1 MNRYQKF
8 IEKYQKLCDDFDL
21 ELYPVLECHNRLL
34 KWIIKLFGKKAGL
47 KIDLTIEKRDV
58 E

>member
-21 ELYPVLECHNRLL
+21 EFMPVLECHNRLL
-34 KWIIKLFGKKAGL
+34 KWIIKLFGKKSGL
-47 KIDLTIEKRDV
+47 IVNLVIKDRNV